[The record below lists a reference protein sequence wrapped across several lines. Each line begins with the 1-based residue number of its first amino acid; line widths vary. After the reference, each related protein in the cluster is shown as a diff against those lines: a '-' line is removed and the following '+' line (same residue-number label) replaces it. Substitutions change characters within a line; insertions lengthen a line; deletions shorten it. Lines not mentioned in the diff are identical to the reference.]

1 MYMYYGHRK
10 IDGSGGLIQLQV
22 PDNMKV
28 NGKYLNNIVDGYRQ
42 LTVAGRGLLENKI
55 DTVDVLGRSGLYVK
69 SSKHPERV
77 MEVKYML
84 TAKNS
89 EELREK
95 FNILNTK
102 LSGKLEISFDD
113 EPNYVYRN
121 VYMTGVDIIEESSLN
136 IISKFELT
144 ATDPYKYGEME
155 EGERVRLLRADF
167 VDVYSVRIDFDKVA
181 IDPVVTVF
189 SGNQVYGWSYGG
201 HFQEGSHT
209 TLTFDGTNSRA
220 SSGNNG
226 GRVTTVS
233 YDNLPRTVVA
243 INGTSGNVRNSD
255 NVICGTVT
263 FRYRDRAI

>member
-1 MYMYYGHRK
+1 MYYGHRK

-28 NGKYLNNIVDGYRQ
+28 NGEYLNNIVDGYRQ
-42 LTVAGRGLLENKI
+42 LTVSGRGLLENKI

-102 LSGKLEISFDD
+102 MSGKLEISFDD

-144 ATDPYKYGEME
+144 ATDPYKYGEMKE
-155 EGERVRLLRADF
+155 EERVRLLRADF

-189 SGNQVYGWSYGG
+189 AGNQVYGWSYGG
-201 HFQEGSHT
+201 HYQEGSHT
-209 TLTFDGTNSRA
+209 TLTFDGTNSRS

-226 GRVTTVS
+226 DRVTTVS

-243 INGTSGNVRNSD
+243 INGTRGSVRNSD
-255 NVICGTVT
+255 NVECGTVT
-263 FRYRDRAI
+263 FRYRDRAL